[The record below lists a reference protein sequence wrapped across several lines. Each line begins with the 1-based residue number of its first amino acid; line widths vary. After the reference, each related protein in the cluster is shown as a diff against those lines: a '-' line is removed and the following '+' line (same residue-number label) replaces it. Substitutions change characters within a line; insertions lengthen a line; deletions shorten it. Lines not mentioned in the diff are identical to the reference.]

1 MLRNRRYVCIM
12 ALALLL
18 MAAVDSRAQ
27 QQAPSPSP
35 QPTPTRNDEQESVKT
50 FTEEVLIPV
59 VAYDKFGRFDPTL
72 EPDDIL
78 VLEDDVPQ
86 QVRSVRH
93 LPANILLIVDMGSQI
108 GETGSSE
115 ATRRI
120 AKRIIASLRP
130 NDQVAIIQNSNRV
143 ELLED
148 WTTDKKKL
156 GHVFDPNSR
165 FFTSNRSR
173 LAECLIAATKKLGEK
188 PVGNSQILFFTDGV
202 ESQSSTINYADTVKR
217 IVETQAT
224 VHVITYSALARKALT
239 NRHYGLDF
247 EMKRWWKKYGEATK
261 QHDERL
267 TTLVQELGGRLLV
280 PPSLDEAD
288 QAGDRIA
295 GDIGAQYII
304 TYSPK
309 RLFVAEGNAL
319 GRRRINVFSRRIG
332 LQLNAM
338 RNYVA
343 PLR

>member
-1 MLRNRRYVCIM
+1 MLLNYKILRIV

-18 MAAVDSRAQ
+18 AVDLAAQ
-27 QQAPSPSP
+27 AKVPAPSP
-35 QPTPTRNDEQESVKT
+35 QPTPPGNEEQESVKV

-59 VAYDKFGRFDPTL
+59 VAFDEYGHFDPTL
-72 EPDDIL
+72 APDDIL

-108 GETGSSE
+108 SETGSSD

-130 NDQVAIIQNSNRV
+130 TDQVAIIQNSNRM

-148 WTTDKKKL
+148 WTTDKSKL
-156 GHVFDPNSR
+156 SHVFDPKSK

-173 LAECLIAATKKLGEK
+173 LSECLLAATKKLKEK
-188 PVGNSQILFFTDGV
+188 PVGNSQVIIFTDGV
-202 ESQSSTINYADTVKR
+202 EAQSSSINYADAVKG
-217 IVETQAT
+217 ILATQA
-224 VHVITYSALARKALT
+224 ITYSELSRAAIGD
-239 NRHYGLDF
+239 RHFGLDF
-247 EMKRWWKKYGEATK
+247 EMKRWFKKYGEATK

-267 TTLVQELGGRLLV
+267 KMLVQEAGGRLLLPV
-280 PPSLDEAD
+280 SLAEAD
-288 QAGDRIA
+288 QGGEQIA
-295 GDIGAQYII
+295 SEIGAQYII

-309 RLFVAEGNAL
+309 HPFVSAGQGE
-319 GRRRINVFSRRIG
+319 RRRINVFSRRIG
-332 LQLNAM
+332 LRLTAM

-343 PLR
+343 LQI